1 MSQYSKF
8 VSTRGFFYRSRYIAV
23 FEITIKVTGRPKI
36 VDCRG
41 VALMTEERKEFDV
54 VADILRVAVLGSKE
68 SEIIVG
74 CDLDRNSLEKYMPVM
89 MLLKLISVKKESENF
104 YRTTSKGLEF
114 LRFYHGLR
122 WLLWGK
128 DFDYILVNT
137 MNKLKKEEK
146 PYYVR

>member
-1 MSQYSKF
+1 
-8 VSTRGFFYRSRYIAV
+8 
-23 FEITIKVTGRPKI
+23 
-36 VDCRG
+36 
-41 VALMTEERKEFDV
+41 MTEERKEFDV
-54 VADILRVAVLGSKE
+54 VADILRVVVLGSKE

-89 MLLKLISVKKESENF
+89 MILKPISVKKESENF
-104 YRTTSKGLEF
+104 YRTASKGLEF

-128 DFDYILVNT
+128 DFDYVLVNT
-137 MNKLKKEEK
+137 MNKLKKERK

>member
-1 MSQYSKF
+1 MMEK
-8 VSTRGFFYRSRYIAV
+8 
-23 FEITIKVTGRPKI
+23 K
-36 VDCRG
+36 
-41 VALMTEERKEFDV
+41 KEFDV

-74 CDLDRNSLEKYMPVM
+74 CDLDRNSLEKYLPVM
-89 MLLKLISVKKESENF
+89 MVLKLVSVKKESKNF

-128 DFDYILVNT
+128 DLDYVLVNT
-137 MNKLKKEEK
+137 MNKLKKEKK

>member
-1 MSQYSKF
+1 M
-8 VSTRGFFYRSRYIAV
+8 I
-23 FEITIKVTGRPKI
+23 
-36 VDCRG
+36 
-41 VALMTEERKEFDV
+41 EEKKEFDV
-54 VADILRVAVLGSKE
+54 VADILRVAVLGTRE

-74 CDLDRNSLEKYMPVM
+74 CELDRDSLEKYIPVM
-89 MLLKLISVKKESENF
+89 MLLKLISVTKESENF

-128 DFDYILVNT
+128 DIDYILVNT
-137 MNKLKKEEK
+137 MNKLKKEKK

>member
-1 MSQYSKF
+1 M
-8 VSTRGFFYRSRYIAV
+8 A
-23 FEITIKVTGRPKI
+23 
-36 VDCRG
+36 
-41 VALMTEERKEFDV
+41 EEKKEFDI

-74 CDLDRNSLEKYMPVM
+74 CDLDRDSLEKYVPVM
-89 MLLKLISVKKESENF
+89 MLLKLISVKKEPENF
-104 YRTTSKGLEF
+104 YRTTNKGLEF

-128 DFDYILVNT
+128 DFDYLLVHT
-137 MNKLKKEEK
+137 MNKLKKENK